1 MTHLKTEAPSARKA
15 YLVQSFAFKGCSW
28 RLIPAYP
35 PCPDCHNKGIFEI
48 ARSRNDMLKLA
59 FYISMQLSLL
69 SPLSDLLPSS
79 DAVDDQFQRTVD
91 DCHYNGIV
99 EFESSRAFDWYAKL
113 CMTLLDQDCVT
124 HLKPRCRCIDSL
136 YKNGHH
142 QCKSVIIMP
151 W

>member
-1 MTHLKTEAPSARKA
+1 MTHLKTEAPSAWKA
-15 YLVQSFAFKGCSW
+15 YLVQSFSFKECSW

-35 PCPDCHNKGIFEI
+35 PCPNCLNKGIFEI
-48 ARSRNDMLKLA
+48 ARSKNVMLKLA

-69 SPLSDLLPSS
+69 RSFAFKWCSWRPIPAHSRC
-79 DAVDDQFQRTVD
+79 A

-99 EFESSRAFDWYAKL
+99 EFESYDAKL

-142 QCKSVIIMP
+142 QCESVIIMP
-151 W
+151 R